1 MKRRIIYLSFIAI
14 IAILSFCFL
23 LSGCNSAISIGAL
36 NIGGSEISKD
46 AFLAEI
52 AEREA
57 YNDRQFISEQW
68 YRVKLQTLSDKE
80 SSDNKNSD
88 NSYLSISGNVMLS
101 SLQFRSKFRFSVN
114 SESFNSQDDG
124 AEITKNKLSGQV
136 TCVDGEIYTKLKNTD
151 YQKNNSGIK
160 KSNNVTYFCDTLTGN
175 SDIDDIMELIK
186 NFDVAALLD
195 GYINSYRFE
204 TMSFFRVPDGYA
216 FSLSGADKIQLVVTY
231 MEDSS
236 RVKTLSL
243 YLFTDK
249 SSDSLAS
256 STSTKLEISASTSRR
271 ISAPSNKDKYKMR

>member
-1 MKRRIIYLSFIAI
+1 MKRRIIYLSF

-23 LSGCNSAISIGAL
+23 LSGCNSAISISAL
-36 NIGGSEISKD
+36 HIGGSEISKD

-68 YRVKLQTLSDKE
+68 YRVKMQTLSDKE

-124 AEITKNKLSGQV
+124 TEITKNKLSGQV
-136 TCVDGEIYTKLKNTD
+136 TCVDGEIYTKLKDTD
-151 YQKNNSGIK
+151 YQKNSGGIK
-160 KSNNVTYFCDTLTGN
+160 KSDNVTYFCDTLTDN
-175 SDIDDIMELIK
+175 SDINDIIELIK

-195 GYINSYRFE
+195 EYIDSYRFE

-216 FSLSGADKIQLVVTY
+216 FSLSGADKVQLVVTY
-231 MEDSS
+231 MEGSS

>member
-1 MKRRIIYLSFIAI
+1 MKRRIMYLSF

-23 LSGCNSAISIGAL
+23 LSGCNSAISISAL
-36 NIGGSEISKD
+36 HIGGSEISKD

-68 YRVKLQTLSDKE
+68 YRVKMQTLSDKE

-124 AEITKNKLSGQV
+124 TEITKNKLSGQV

-151 YQKNNSGIK
+151 YQKNSGGIK
-160 KSNNVTYFCDTLTGN
+160 KSDNVTYFCDTLTDN
-175 SDIDDIMELIK
+175 SDINDIIELIK

-195 GYINSYRFE
+195 EYIDSYRFE

-216 FSLSGADKIQLVVTY
+216 FSLSGADKVQLVVTY
-231 MEDSS
+231 MEGSS

>member
-1 MKRRIIYLSFIAI
+1 MKRRIMYLSF

-23 LSGCNSAISIGAL
+23 LSGCNSAISISAL
-36 NIGGSEISKD
+36 HIGGSEISKD

-68 YRVKLQTLSDKE
+68 YRVKMQTLSDKE

-124 AEITKNKLSGQV
+124 TEITKNKLSGQV
-136 TCVDGEIYTKLKNTD
+136 TCVDGEIYTKLKDTD
-151 YQKNNSGIK
+151 YQKNSGGIK
-160 KSNNVTYFCDTLTGN
+160 KSDNVTYFCDTLTDN
-175 SDIDDIMELIK
+175 SDINDIIELIK

-195 GYINSYRFE
+195 GYIDSYRFE

-216 FSLSGADKIQLVVTY
+216 FSLSGADKVQLVVTY
-231 MEDSS
+231 MEGSS
-236 RVKTLSL
+236 KVKTLSL

>member
-1 MKRRIIYLSFIAI
+1 MKRRIMYLSF

-23 LSGCNSAISIGAL
+23 LSGCNSAISISAL
-36 NIGGSEISKD
+36 HIGGSEISKD

-68 YRVKLQTLSDKE
+68 YRVKMQTLSDKE
-80 SSDNKNSD
+80 SSDNKNSN

-124 AEITKNKLSGQV
+124 TEITKNKLSGQV

-151 YQKNNSGIK
+151 YQKNSGGIK
-160 KSNNVTYFCDTLTGN
+160 KSDNVTYFCDTLTDN
-175 SDIDDIMELIK
+175 SDINDIIELIK

-195 GYINSYRFE
+195 EYIDSYRFE

-231 MEDSS
+231 MEGSS

>member
-1 MKRRIIYLSFIAI
+1 MKRRIMYLSF

-23 LSGCNSAISIGAL
+23 LSGCNSAISISAL

-68 YRVKLQTLSDKE
+68 YRVKMQTLSDKE

-124 AEITKNKLSGQV
+124 TEITKSKLSGQV
-136 TCVDGEIYTKLKNTD
+136 TCVDGEIYTKLKDTD
-151 YQKNNSGIK
+151 YQKNSGGIK
-160 KSNNVTYFCDTLTGN
+160 KSDNVTYFCDTLTDN
-175 SDIDDIMELIK
+175 SDINDIIELIK

-195 GYINSYRFE
+195 GYIDSYRFE

-216 FSLSGADKIQLVVTY
+216 FSLSGADKVQLVVTY
-231 MEDSS
+231 MEGSS

>member
-1 MKRRIIYLSFIAI
+1 MKRRIMYLSF

-23 LSGCNSAISIGAL
+23 LSGCNSAISISAL
-36 NIGGSEISKD
+36 HIGGSEISKD

-68 YRVKLQTLSDKE
+68 YRVKMQTLSDKE

-124 AEITKNKLSGQV
+124 AKITKNKLSGQV
-136 TCVDGEIYTKLKNTD
+136 TCVDGEIYTKLKDTD
-151 YQKNNSGIK
+151 YQKNSGGIK
-160 KSNNVTYFCDTLTGN
+160 KSDNVTYFCDTLTDN
-175 SDIDDIMELIK
+175 SDINDIIELIK

-195 GYINSYRFE
+195 EYIDSYRFE

-216 FSLSGADKIQLVVTY
+216 FSLSGADKVQLVVTY
-231 MEDSS
+231 MEGSS

-243 YLFTDK
+243 YLFTK
-249 SSDSLAS
+249 AATL
-256 STSTKLEISASTSRR
+256 LPLLRLQ
-271 ISAPSNKDKYKMR
+271 N

>member
-1 MKRRIIYLSFIAI
+1 MKRRIIYLSF

-23 LSGCNSAISIGAL
+23 LSGCNSAISISAL
-36 NIGGSEISKD
+36 HIGGSEISKD

-57 YNDRQFISEQW
+57 YNDRQFISEQG
-68 YRVKLQTLSDKE
+68 YRVKMQTLSDKE

-124 AEITKNKLSGQV
+124 TEITKNKLSGQV
-136 TCVDGEIYTKLKNTD
+136 TCVDGEIYTKLKDTD
-151 YQKNNSGIK
+151 YQKNSGGIK
-160 KSNNVTYFCDTLTGN
+160 KSDNVTYFCDTLTDN
-175 SDIDDIMELIK
+175 SDINDIIELIK

-195 GYINSYRFE
+195 GYIDSYRFE

-216 FSLSGADKIQLVVTY
+216 FSLSGADKVQLVVTY
-231 MEDSS
+231 MEGSS

>member
-1 MKRRIIYLSFIAI
+1 MKRRIMYLSF

-23 LSGCNSAISIGAL
+23 LSGCNSAISISAL

-68 YRVKLQTLSDKE
+68 YRVKMQTLSDKE

-124 AEITKNKLSGQV
+124 TEITKNKLSGQV
-136 TCVDGEIYTKLKNTD
+136 TCVDGEIYTKLKDTD
-151 YQKNNSGIK
+151 YQKNSGGIK
-160 KSNNVTYFCDTLTGN
+160 KSDNVTYFCDTLTDN
-175 SDIDDIMELIK
+175 SDINDIIELIK

-195 GYINSYRFE
+195 GYIDSYRFE

-216 FSLSGADKIQLVVTY
+216 FSLSGADKVQLVVTY
-231 MEDSS
+231 MEGSS